1 VEQKEYLLLVG
12 VGFRDNIIILKYMKK
27 IKDIK
32 RKQKQSLTMK
42 GVYYI
47 TKANIETKEQKL
59 LCEKID
65 ELRNQGKEFMS
76 LVRKL
81 NSICKVERMVFE
93 NIIPDVARIMIANN
107 LIASSP
113 TNDMIVEYIA
123 VGTDNTAVDNADTT
137 LGNEA
142 DGYRNSVAS
151 KTNGDPETNVAYVSG
166 FFNATECDGTYYEAG
181 IFCDATSTTD
191 SGILLSHVLIDAPT
205 GVVKANTNT
214 LTIDWELQIN

>member
-1 VEQKEYLLLVG
+1 M
-12 VGFRDNIIILKYMKK
+12 NK
-27 IKDIK
+27 IKK
-32 RKQKQSLTMK
+32 KKNQSLIMK
-42 GVYYI
+42 GVYHI
-47 TKANIETKEQKL
+47 TKAKLKTNEQWILSK
-59 LCEKID
+59 KID
-65 ELRNQGKEFMS
+65 DFRKKELDFMP

>member
-1 VEQKEYLLLVG
+1 
-12 VGFRDNIIILKYMKK
+12 MKH
-27 IKDIK
+27 IK
-32 RKQKQSLTMK
+32 KQKKDALTMK
-42 GVYYI
+42 GIYYL
-47 TKANIETKEQKL
+47 TKAQIQTKEQWDLSKQ
-59 LCEKID
+59 ID
-65 ELRNQGKEFMS
+65 ELRSQGKEFMS